1 MLSHQKAC
9 LTSLLSKSSRQSLLG
24 YLGGFL
30 SKIWLNSS
38 LETAASHPL
47 SCSGKKCGKQNN
59 YNKGKEEVKLFFP
72 TEQQLNWTATTPT
85 ELQATAPTEQQL
97 NSSRSW
103 IICYHW
109 SWFEQLKGKYQNSAC
124 WLLQESCRLMWAC
137 VHSLLSTQLKIL
149 NSYFSWEVTV
159 CSSWK
164 ANHFWRVSKM
174 SKQEVHT
181 EECLS
186 LFTGWIHT
194 SGAIIVSFQV

>member
-1 MLSHQKAC
+1 MLSHQNAC
-9 LTSLLSKSSRQSLLG
+9 STSLLSKSSRQSLLG
-24 YLGGFL
+24 NLGGFL

-72 TEQQLNWTATTPT
+72 TEQQLN
-85 ELQATAPTEQQL
+85 
-97 NSSRSW
+97 SSRSW
-103 IICYHW
+103 VICYHW

-124 WLLQESCRLMWAC
+124 RLLQESCRLIWAC

-186 LFTGWIHT
+186 LFNGWIHT